1 MVAVLEVPSSP
12 SCDPRYR
19 EPIKLTGKMMEWSN
33 QGRHK
38 GIEDFRHI
46 YSHRVLFKIGQK

>member
-12 SCDPRYR
+12 SCEPRYR

-33 QGRHK
+33 QGCYK
-38 GIEDFRHI
+38 GIPR
-46 YSHRVLFKIGQK
+46 L